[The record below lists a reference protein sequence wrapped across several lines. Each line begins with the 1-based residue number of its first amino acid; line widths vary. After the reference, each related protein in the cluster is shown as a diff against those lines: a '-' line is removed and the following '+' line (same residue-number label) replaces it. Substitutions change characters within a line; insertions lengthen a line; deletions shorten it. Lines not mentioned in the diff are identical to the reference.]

1 MRKYLL
7 FILVFFGLINCA
19 VVAGEDAQIFRV
31 GVFPLEP
38 LNFYDSSGEATG
50 FNTDLI
56 KEAFKTSDRHPV
68 FVPGSWNECYERLQ
82 NREIDLMTTVAISP
96 ERQEIMD
103 FSQEPVVLIWGQ
115 VFTRPNSGINNILDL
130 RGKNV
135 AIMKKDING
144 QNFIDT
150 LAGFGGK
157 SNIIELAT
165 HHEVFDAVAQGRA
178 VAGVAP
184 QHFGLRFCHEH
195 GLVSTSIQFSPF
207 NVFFATKKG
216 FNADLLARLDKK
228 LKKWKSVEGSF
239 YHEKLDFWLGAAK
252 PGKILIPKWVGVV
265 FSVLVL
271 ITGFTLYGMRLM
283 KHLVQQKTKE
293 LAAQE
298 KDFRNLVELANS
310 IILRLDTEKRI
321 CFINQFGQKLL
332 KFKAEQLLGK
342 SVYETI
348 LPHSQTDGT
357 EIKTII
363 EPVFS
368 DPANHIVVENENLC
382 GDGTRVYVR
391 WSNRAIYDE
400 NGSFKEM
407 LCIGNDIT
415 EQKKLESELLQT
427 QKMEAVGRLAGGI
440 AHDFNNILFVIIGN
454 LGMAR
459 NRLNNQ
465 TAMLK
470 NLENIEMAAER
481 AKNLVRQIL
490 AFSRKNVSEKKV
502 VCLADEARDAI
513 KMLRPTLPS
522 TMKIEEVWLSQ
533 GKILADSNQLNQI
546 LMNLCTNSM
555 HALAGEPGS
564 LKIEVSESLLP
575 EELSIAAC
583 DKTRQYLKLSVS
595 DTGHGITPENLPRI
609 FEPFFTTKEKF
620 KGSGMGLA
628 VVHGIVKEHGGE
640 IRALSEV
647 GKGATFEIF
656 FPAVES
662 DIIPQNQPEPA
673 QEPFSGSGRI
683 LLVDDESMIL
693 EVNSEI
699 LKGFGYQVTTF
710 SSSVNALE
718 AFKEAPEAFDLVIS
732 DMTMPEMTGA
742 ALARKILQL
751 KPETPVI
758 IVTGHSD
765 QIDRTKAAQEGIAG
779 FAYKPL
785 SSAELLREIRRV
797 LQSRGPK
804 TW

>member
-1 MRKYLL
+1 MKFSNTTIVLVI
-7 FILVFFGLINCA
+7 FILAACTAAPADQSF
-19 VVAGEDAQIFRV
+19 FRV

-38 LNFYDSSGEATG
+38 LNFVDNSGEATG

-56 KEAFKTSDRHPV
+56 KEAFKNSERKPI

-82 NREIDLMTTVAISP
+82 NREIDLMTMVAISP

-157 SNIIELAT
+157 SRIIELAT
-165 HHEVFDAVAQGRA
+165 HHEVFAAVADGRA

-207 NVFFATKKG
+207 SVFFATKKG

-252 PGKILIPKWVGVV
+252 HGKGFIPKWVSVA
-265 FSVLVL
+265 FSILIL

-298 KDFRNLVELANS
+298 KNFRNLVELANS

-332 KFKAEQLLGK
+332 KFSSEQLLGK

-348 LPHSQTDGT
+348 LPHAQTDGT

-368 DPANHIVVENENLC
+368 DPASHIIVENENLC
-382 GDGTRVYVR
+382 GDGSRVYVR

-415 EQKKLESELLQT
+415 EQKKLENELLQT

-481 AKNLVRQIL
+481 AKNLVKQIL

-522 TMKIEEVWLSQ
+522 TMNIEELWLSQ
-533 GKILADSNQLNQI
+533 GKILADSNQINQV

-555 HALAGEPGS
+555 HALQGEPGI
-564 LKIEVSESLLP
+564 LKIEVSDSLLP
-575 EELSIAAC
+575 EELSSAAS
-583 DKTRQYLKLSVS
+583 DRTRQYLKLAVS
-595 DTGHGITPENLPRI
+595 DTGYGIAPKNLSRI

-797 LQSRGPK
+797 LQNRGK
-804 TW
+804 KIH